1 MGSKRI
7 EFLRGTLDML
17 ILTTLSRDELHG
29 YAIAD
34 RIKLISKEVL
44 EIDEGSLYP
53 ALQRMLARGWIKAR
67 WGASENNRRA
77 RYYRLTSK
85 GRRQLAD
92 EVSAFERLAG
102 AIFRVVKTRQGEL
115 S

>member
-17 ILTTLSRDELHG
+17 ILTTLQQEELHG

-34 RIKLISKEVL
+34 KIKLVSRDVL

-53 ALQRMLARGWIKAR
+53 ALQRMLGRGWIKAR
-67 WGASENNRRA
+67 WGTSDNNRRA
-77 RYYRLTSK
+77 RYYKLTAK
-85 GRRQLAD
+85 GRRQLED

-102 AIFRVVKTRQGEL
+102 AIFRVVR
-115 S
+115 SS